1 MKKIIGIPRGML
13 YYDFFPVWE
22 VFFETLG
29 YKIIT
34 SPKTNKDILDAG
46 IAACVDEACLPVKI
60 FHGHVD
66 YLKDKVDYIF
76 IPKVISLYKREYCCP
91 KILGLSYMVKNSI
104 DDLPK
109 IIDGEINIDK
119 KGSFK
124 RCYRDIGKSLGISHR
139 ECNRAYKN
147 VREIEKNYRR
157 WLSTQMP
164 NIHLEDDSRNKMNI
178 LLLGHSYNV
187 FDEFMNMGILKKLAN
202 KDVNIILAEDVS
214 EEDIRNYSDQ
224 ISKRIFWTHGR
235 KIIGS
240 AFSLIDSGAIHG
252 IIYLNSFGCGMD
264 SVLLHIVEQK
274 AIENRIPLMEL
285 TLDEQTGE
293 AGFNTRLE
301 AFLDMMKW
309 RKKNEDNIPSFR

>member
-1 MKKIIGIPRGML
+1 MEKTIGIPRGIL
-13 YYDFFPVWE
+13 YYEFFPVWE
-22 VFFETLG
+22 EFFQTLG
-29 YKIIT
+29 YKIIS

-46 IAACVDEACLPVKI
+46 IATCVDEACLPVKI

-76 IPKVISLYKREYCCP
+76 IPKTISLYKREYCCP
-91 KILGLSYMVKNSI
+91 KILGLPYMIKNSI
-104 DDLPK
+104 DDLPE

-119 KGSFK
+119 KGNFE
-124 RCYRDIGKSLGISHR
+124 RCYRDIGKSLGISRR
-139 ECNRAYKN
+139 ECNRAYKSA
-147 VREIEKNYRR
+147 REIGKRYRK
-157 WLSTQMP
+157 WLNTQMP
-164 NIHLEDDSRNKMNI
+164 NIPIEEGQWNKMNI

-202 KDVNIILAEDVS
+202 KDLNIIVAEDVS

-240 AFSLIDSGAIHG
+240 AFSLMDGGGIHG